1 MNAALSEMQ
10 AIMAEIKKLI
20 ANGHL
25 PEEQV
30 LQTLADLKNGIFS
43 RGVIVDESVLPPD
56 CTYPVDSRYHE
67 MNRKLLTPDTLELW
81 RPDSNPIPLI
91 DAMTE
96 LYKTDKERPGLAA
109 LHALKSSP
117 WLIPDSWL
125 STPESPKYI
134 LFTGDVVRLSH
145 NPLDKKRVFSLC
157 WRGGVSFNVTEVPLL
172 NNVGSNCHFAT
183 WKTNATLPDAD

>member
-1 MNAALSEMQ
+1 MNAALSEIRALVDEIELM
-10 AIMAEIKKLI
+10 MAS
-20 ANGHL
+20 GHL

-43 RGVIVDESVLPPD
+43 RGVIVDESLLPPD
-56 CTYPVDSRYHE
+56 WTCPVDSRYHK
-67 MNRKLLTPDTLELW
+67 MDRKLLTRDTLELW
-81 RPDSNPIPLI
+81 RPDSNPIPLT

-96 LYKTDKERPGLAA
+96 LFRADKERPGLAA
-109 LHALKSSP
+109 LHALESKP

-157 WRGGVSFNVTEVPLL
+157 WRGGVSFNVTKVPLL
-172 NNVGSNCHFAT
+172 NNVSSNCHFAT
-183 WKTNATLPDAD
+183 WKPNATLPAAD